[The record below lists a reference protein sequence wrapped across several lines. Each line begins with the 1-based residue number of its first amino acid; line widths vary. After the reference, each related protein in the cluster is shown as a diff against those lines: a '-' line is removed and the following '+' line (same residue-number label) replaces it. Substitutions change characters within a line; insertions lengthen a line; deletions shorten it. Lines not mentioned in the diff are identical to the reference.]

1 MRSAKL
7 STEPGQLQLPLLVS
21 WGGFA
26 APLLKEARHLHFEI
40 RLWDAGEVVANLLRR
55 YDQLSAGIQAEL
67 PLKHIWVRVPEANGE
82 EG

>member
-1 MRSAKL
+1 MTLARENTLAQ
-7 STEPGQLQLPLLVS
+7 GLLVS

-40 RLWDAGEVVANLLRR
+40 RLWDAGDVVANLLRR
-55 YDQLSAGIQAEL
+55 YDQLSPGIQAEL
-67 PLKHIWVRVPEANGE
+67 PLKRIWVRVPEANE